1 VSFDLKVLG
10 SSSSGNCYFLKT
22 NESRILIDAGFSAK
36 QIFARL
42 LDQGENPEDLDAL
55 FITHEHSDHAI
66 GVRGISRRL
75 NIPIFAN
82 QATSEA
88 IQKKLS
94 SQPNWKLFET
104 GDSFR
109 FQDFEVSSFTIPHD
123 AYDPVGFTF
132 VWGGYDLFN
141 PRRKLAVLT
150 DLGYLP
156 MGAKKQIRDA
166 DILIFESNYEDSLL
180 DADER
185 RPWVTKQRIR
195 SRHGHLSNKIAAKEL
210 SSIENP
216 NWKHLILSHLSKDC
230 NSIDCV
236 RSAFDEL
243 FRKMKN
249 LNFDIIDPQNGSAVI
264 KTF

>member
-1 VSFDLKVLG
+1 M
-10 SSSSGNCYFLKT
+10 
-22 NESRILIDAGFSAK
+22 
-36 QIFARL
+36 
-42 LDQGENPEDLDAL
+42 
-55 FITHEHSDHAI
+55 
-66 GVRGISRRL
+66 
-75 NIPIFAN
+75 
-82 QATSEA
+82 
-88 IQKKLS
+88 
-94 SQPNWKLFET
+94 
-104 GDSFR
+104 
-109 FQDFEVSSFTIPHD
+109 
-123 AYDPVGFTF
+123 
-132 VWGGYDLFN
+132 
-141 PRRKLAVLT
+141 
-150 DLGYLP
+150 P

-249 LNFDIIDPQNGSAVI
+249 LNFDIIDPQNGSAVV